1 MCVCVHTMTLTLTN
15 MLASFEASR
24 NDLCGTQF
32 PVAHAPRYFL
42 LVEGLLVV
50 RWVNDGAGGTW
61 LHVPVLFELK
71 LALSPL

>member
-1 MCVCVHTMTLTLTN
+1 MSVCVCVSVCVHTMTLTLTN

-42 LVEGLLVV
+42 LVEGLLVI

-61 LHVPVLFELK
+61 SVLTPP
-71 LALSPL
+71 PLVF